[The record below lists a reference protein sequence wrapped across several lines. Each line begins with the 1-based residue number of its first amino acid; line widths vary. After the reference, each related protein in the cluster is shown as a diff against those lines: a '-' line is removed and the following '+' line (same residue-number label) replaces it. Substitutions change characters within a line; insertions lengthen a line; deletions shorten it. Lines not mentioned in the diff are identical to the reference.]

1 MSENYSYPLNV
12 DWSHEEITK
21 VVTMWAML
29 EEVYERGVDIEQL
42 QAAYRDFKSVVKS
55 IGEER
60 TLGRHYE
67 ELSGYSLYRVM
78 QQAKTMTKGKVK
90 M

>member
-1 MSENYSYPLNV
+1 MAENYSYPMDM
-12 DWSHEEITK
+12 DWTHDEITK
-21 VVTMWAML
+21 VIEMWAL
-29 EEVYERGVDIEQL
+29 IEEVYEKGVEKERLMSVYEQ
-42 QAAYRDFKSVVKS
+42 FKSVVKS

-60 TLGRHYE
+60 SLGKEYE

-78 QQAKTMTKGKVK
+78 QKARATDKGKVK